1 MIEPTADAENEDF
14 RDGVIEGYHNAG
26 ADISLHRVLNEEE
39 IQTHSTGC
47 KNADWCRGWAAG
59 YRVRL
64 VRWHEKQANDERAA
78 WENEGGHAGQ
88 QTG

>member
-59 YRVRL
+59 YRVRIE
-64 VRWHEKQANDERAA
+64 RWAREQAHDA